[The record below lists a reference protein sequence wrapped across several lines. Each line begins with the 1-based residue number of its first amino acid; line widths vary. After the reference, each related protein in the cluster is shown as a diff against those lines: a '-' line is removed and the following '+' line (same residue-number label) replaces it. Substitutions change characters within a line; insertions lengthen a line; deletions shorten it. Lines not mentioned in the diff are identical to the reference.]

1 METHNEVYAQFD
13 QTTIRVYQAYRPAIA
28 EEALRLQTFGKQFS
42 RTRMTWIKPSFLWMM
57 YRAGWGAKKDQ
68 ECILAIDLRREGFD
82 ALLRQAVLTHPVG
95 GMDGTLWRQALDA
108 SPVRV
113 QWDPDRK
120 PDGSPIGRT
129 ALQMGVRGEAMEAML
144 RSIVRISDMTAQVH
158 KWDAA
163 RKAGTLRRE
172 ALPSE
177 RLYPV
182 ADPAV
187 RKRLAMA

>member
-1 METHNEVYAQFD
+1 METNNEIFAHYDAE
-13 QTTIRVYQAYRPAIA
+13 TIRVYQAYKPAIA
-28 EEALRLQTFGKQFS
+28 QEALRLQSFGAQFS

-68 ECILAIDLRREGFD
+68 EMILAIDLRREVFD
-82 ALLRQAVLTHPVG
+82 ALLRQAVLTHPAD
-95 GMDGTLWRQALDA
+95 GMDGAFWRKSLDT

-120 PDGSPIGRT
+120 PDGSPIGRS
-129 ALQMGVRGEAMEAML
+129 AIQMGVKGEAMEQML
-144 RSIVRISDMTAQVH
+144 GGIVRITDMTPLVR

-163 RKAGTLRRE
+163 RKNGRLDKKS
-172 ALPSE
+172 LPAE

-182 ADPAV
+182 GDAAV
-187 RKRLAMA
+187 RKMLAMH